1 MKDEYEDKDKDPRP
15 AMRMLVLVLS
25 FVVGFWTGFTFALI
39 VFI

>member
-1 MKDEYEDKDKDPRP
+1 MKNEYEDEDKDPRP

-25 FVVGFWTGFTFALI
+25 LVVGFWTGFTVALI